1 MNQTIAAIFLSLV
14 FVAGGGIAQTV
25 NDHSAKNQKLKTVRL
40 HIDGF
45 SKSKSGAV

>member
-1 MNQTIAAIFLSLV
+1 MAAIFLSLI
-14 FVAGGGIAQTV
+14 FVAGSDFAQTV
-25 NDHSAKNQKLKTVRL
+25 NNPSAKNQKLKTVRL